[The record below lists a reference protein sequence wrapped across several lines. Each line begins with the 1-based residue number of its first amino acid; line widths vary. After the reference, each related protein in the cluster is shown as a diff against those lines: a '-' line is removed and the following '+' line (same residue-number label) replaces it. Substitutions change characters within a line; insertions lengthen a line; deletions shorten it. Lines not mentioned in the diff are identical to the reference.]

1 MIELRRNIKVNGEIK
16 NITVFGPG
24 MMGSG
29 IGIQFAQK
37 GCNVVLRAREKFEE
51 DYAVENIDRNIKDMI
66 ENDCMT
72 VEEGELIKKNIR
84 IIYDINEAVRDADLI
99 FECVIEDMQV
109 KQDLFKELD
118 EICPENVIL
127 ATNTSVM
134 SITEIASKSVHRER
148 IVGTHFWNPAFL
160 IPLVEIIRTEDT
172 SDEVVDKVYD
182 FLKAAG
188 KRPVKVNKDVPG
200 FIGNRLQ
207 HALLREALYIVENG
221 IADAATV
228 DEAVKYGFGMRTP
241 VLGPMEHA
249 DMVGTDLSL
258 SIQTYL
264 LKHLASS
271 TEPSQILKDCV
282 EKGDLGFKSGKGI
295 QEWTP
300 DEVAA
305 SKRRLN
311 DHLLKSLKDR

>member
-1 MIELRRNIKVNGEIK
+1 MSRKIK
-16 NITVFGPG
+16 NITIFGPG
-24 MMGSG
+24 MMGTG

-37 GCNVVLRAREKFEE
+37 GCNITLRARAQFEE
-51 DYAVENIDRNIKDMI
+51 DYAVENIDRNIRDMI
-66 ENDCMT
+66 EDEIMT
-72 VEEGELIKKNIR
+72 EAEGEAVKNNIKIV
-84 IIYDINEAVRDADLI
+84 YDINEAVKDADII
-99 FECVIEDMQV
+99 FECVIEDMEI
-109 KQDLFKELD
+109 KQNLFKELD
-118 EICPENVIL
+118 SICPENVIL

-134 SITEIASKSVHRER
+134 SITEIASKSEHKHR

-160 IPLVEIIRTEDT
+160 IPLVEIIRTKDT
-172 SDEVVDKVYD
+172 SDKVVDTVYD
-182 FLKAAG
+182 FLKEAG

-258 SIQTYL
+258 SIQNYI
-264 LKHLASS
+264 LKHLASN
-271 TEPSQILKDCV
+271 TEPSHILTDAV

-295 QEWTP
+295 QEWSP
-300 DEVAA
+300 EAVAA
-305 SKRRLN
+305 SKRKLN
-311 DHLLKSLKDR
+311 DHLIKNFKDRM